1 MIHVQINQFGNFFRS
16 KTDDDGKTAQYE
28 GYEHEPEYRCKTDIH
43 FWPQDFCP
51 LFLKESGK
59 IWKKGPEE
67 EVDDNKAWE
76 NDDPRLQGTGI
87 CKQIPENLKEG
98 PT

>member
-43 FWPQDFCP
+43 F
-51 LFLKESGK
+51 
-59 IWKKGPEE
+59 
-67 EVDDNKAWE
+67 
-76 NDDPRLQGTGI
+76 
-87 CKQIPENLKEG
+87 
-98 PT
+98 